1 MQQNADSKISARIP
15 SDLKEELVDLKNGT
29 GSTLSETIENVLKN
43 GLNHTGIP
51 HSENAVTNDYS
62 LNDLVREVG
71 EIRKRGY
78 NEGYVD
84 CLNDKKDNPNALSF
98 IGGTENPEKK
108 DNKENDDD
116 EEEELECGGC
126 GAEISEDDDFCPECN
141 EELDWDADD
150 EEEGWLSSLI
160 NWNNGG

>member
-1 MQQNADSKISARIP
+1 MTNNNRISARITP
-15 SDLKEELVDLKNGT
+15 EMKEKLIELQNKT
-29 GSTLSETIENVLKN
+29 GSTLTETIENVIDN
-43 GLNHTGIP
+43 GLNYTGIP
-51 HSENAVTNDYS
+51 HSNNAITDDYS

-98 IGGTENPEKK
+98 IGGTDTPEKK
-108 DNKENDDD
+108 DNEEKEDDDD
-116 EEEELECGGC
+116 EDEEDEYECPCGAVFDTPVDFCTECGEELT
-126 GAEISEDDDFCPECN
+126 
-141 EELDWDADD
+141 WDDD